1 MDLSRFLF
9 LMLASGM
16 PEAMFFPASHGAL
29 WGDGWRKARHNAGLR
44 LRSLERRAQA
54 RCTPLRMQ

>member
-9 LMLASGM
+9 LYVGLRHAGGHV
-16 PEAMFFPASHGAL
+16 FPASHGAL